1 MRCSRDKGSRDDFV
15 GRLVL
20 KEYVFADE
28 FLLQAQPAHLRVFQF
43 YVLVETPLRPVGF
56 RALAALEV
64 TRDLARVPSNALCR
78 AGL

>member
-1 MRCSRDKGSRDDFV
+1 
-15 GRLVL
+15 
-20 KEYVFADE
+20 
-28 FLLQAQPAHLRVFQF
+28 LLQAQPAHLRVFQF

-64 TRDLARVPSNALCR
+64 TRNLARVPSNALCR